1 MKKCFIY
8 IIAFFAVIMPLCVF
22 AQNSRITLSDNT
34 TIYGTVVG
42 MNNGV
47 YVIKTETM
55 GELNINA
62 ENVVS
67 ISSLKNNPKSAD
79 NLSQI
84 KIIEESDKSQRSKKN
99 TQSNNSGDYSTS
111 LQEQA
116 NMRVQSMTMDSNFLD
131 SLMNLS
137 ENSMMTDIM
146 NDPEIMDAIG
156 RGDYEFLMQNDK
168 MNGLMESDDIKSLLG
183 DM

>member
-1 MKKCFIY
+1 
-8 IIAFFAVIMPLCVF
+8 
-22 AQNSRITLSDNT
+22 
-34 TIYGTVVG
+34 
-42 MNNGV
+42 
-47 YVIKTETM
+47 
-55 GELNINA
+55 
-62 ENVVS
+62 S

-99 TQSNNSGDYSTS
+99 TQSNNSGDYSSS

-146 NDPEIMDAIG
+146 NDPEIMDAIS

>member
-1 MKKCFIY
+1 MRKIYIY
-8 IIAFFAVIMPLCVF
+8 IITFMAVIMPLGVF
-22 AQNSRITLSDNT
+22 AQSSRITLTDNT

-42 MNNGV
+42 MSNGV
-47 YVIKTETM
+47 YVIKTEAM
-55 GELNINA
+55 GELNIDA

-67 ISSLKNNPKSAD
+67 ISSLKNSANSAD
-79 NLSQI
+79 NSSQI
-84 KIIEESDKSQRSKKN
+84 KIIEESKKNNYSNKN
-99 TQSNNSGDYSTS
+99 TQPSDYNSS

-131 SLMNLS
+131 SLMSLS
-137 ENSMMTDIM
+137 ENSMMNDIM
-146 NDPEIMDAIG
+146 NDPEIMDAIS

>member
-1 MKKCFIY
+1 
-8 IIAFFAVIMPLCVF
+8 MPLCVF

-55 GELNINA
+55 GELNIDA

-84 KIIEESDKSQRSKKN
+84 KIIEESDKSQRSRKILSQIIRVIIAVLCKN
-99 TQSNNSGDYSTS
+99 KQHESAIYDHGQQFFRFTY
-111 LQEQA
+111 EFE
-116 NMRVQSMTMDSNFLD
+116 RKF
-131 SLMNLS
+131 
-137 ENSMMTDIM
+137 
-146 NDPEIMDAIG
+146 NDDRYHERPEIMDAIS
-156 RGDYEFLMQNDK
+156 RGDYEF
-168 MNGLMESDDIKSLLG
+168 
-183 DM
+183 